1 MPSIRINI
9 MALPYPARRSE
20 SLQKQFP
27 VIKVVGTG
35 DTYIVPR
42 PGRYGMLIIT
52 LISAD
57 ISTSPRIRRVLG
69 RRDLRKAM
77 ASLATE
83 MAQYDK
89 NRRLAY
95 LNIAGTIQLAKDELH
110 DLSTFLR
117 LRNQATE
124 SADVSVP
131 ESFQEH
137 GLAEGAMHQ
146 DGGLRDDVRGAGAVV
161 LRSRTQGTS
170 VGSFASD
177 LSSYHSD
184 GELWENYEL
193 GRSEMGT
200 KTWASTV
207 NPSFHSF
214 GTSKFANCASP
225 SVSASP
231 ASASTSHIPSGK
243 ERQAYRISPSPSPL
257 SINPSA
263 KHDEHAPTPI
273 NLMHMLQINEIQH
286 QLSDLSDSQLTI
298 VHLLE
303 DETLK
308 MADQLKQYA
317 SQGQLVA
324 RLAQVEESI
333 QSLTEVSLL
342 GHRRAPPQIQQFFSK
357 PSKKVM

>member
-1 MPSIRINI
+1 
-9 MALPYPARRSE
+9 
-20 SLQKQFP
+20 
-27 VIKVVGTG
+27 
-35 DTYIVPR
+35 
-42 PGRYGMLIIT
+42 
-52 LISAD
+52 
-57 ISTSPRIRRVLG
+57 
-69 RRDLRKAM
+69 M

-83 MAQYDK
+83 VAQYDE
-89 NRRLAY
+89 NRRLES
-95 LNIAGTIQLAKDELH
+95 LNIADTIQLAKDELH

-131 ESFQEH
+131 ESFQEP

-146 DGGLRDDVRGAGAVV
+146 DGGLRDGRNKIANLQSDSLIDFRGASLSRAQGA
-161 LRSRTQGTS
+161 S
-170 VGSFASD
+170 VGSSASD

-184 GELWENYEL
+184 DELWENYEL

-200 KTWASTV
+200 KTWASTT
-207 NPSFHSF
+207 NPWFHSF
-214 GTSKFANCASP
+214 GTGKFANRASP

-231 ASASTSHIPSGK
+231 ASGSTALCGK
-243 ERQAYRISPSPSPL
+243 ERQEAYRISPSPTPL
-257 SINPSA
+257 SSNPSA
-263 KHDEHAPTPI
+263 KHDERAPTPI
-273 NLMHMLQINEIQH
+273 NLMHMLQINEIQN

-308 MADQLKQYA
+308 MVDQLKQYP

-333 QSLTEVSLL
+333 QSLTDVSLL
-342 GHRRAPPQIQQFFSK
+342 GHRRAPPQIQQFFNT
-357 PSKKVM
+357 PSRKAL